1 MSTDMKQYGLTD
13 RILALASMYPE
24 LTVGRIVSQEKGMY
38 RIATSK
44 GEKLAEVSG
53 KFRYGAATVSDYPAV
68 GDFVMA
74 DWNEAGGNAVI
85 QNVLHRKSCFTRKA
99 AGDARQEQ
107 IVAANI
113 DTVFLCM
120 SLNNDFNL
128 RRLERYLS
136 VAWDSGAVPV
146 IVLTKADLCIDLE
159 QKQAQVSSIAIG
171 VDVLVTTASEKDG
184 YSQILPYI
192 SDGKT
197 VAFIGSSGVGK
208 STLINCLLGEQRLDT
223 NGLRND
229 DKGRH
234 TTTHR
239 ELILLPSGGMVID
252 TPGMRELGM
261 WDSKSGIDH
270 TFGEIEALEARCKF
284 KDCSHHNEPGCAILQ
299 ALEDGTLSKERWL
312 SYQKLKTENEYAMDS
327 QSYLAGKE
335 KRFKEIA
342 KFNKSNRK
350 K

>member
-1 MSTDMKQYGLTD
+1 MATDMKQYGLTD
-13 RILALASMYPE
+13 RVLALASVYPE
-24 LTVGRIVSQEKGMY
+24 LTVGRIVSQEKGLY
-38 RIATSK
+38 RIATSN

-53 KFRYGAATVSDYPAV
+53 KFRYGAVTVSDYPAV

-74 DWNEAGGNAVI
+74 DWNDAGGNAII

-113 DTVFLCM
+113 DIIFLCM

-146 IVLTKADLCIDLE
+146 IVLTKADLCSDLE
-159 QKQAQVSSIAIG
+159 QKQEEVSSIAIG
-171 VDVLVTTASEKDG
+171 VDVLVTTALERDG
-184 YSQILPYI
+184 YVRLLPYI
-192 SDGKT
+192 TEVKT

-229 DKGRH
+229 DKG
-234 TTTHR
+234 
-239 ELILLPSGGMVID
+239 
-252 TPGMRELGM
+252 
-261 WDSKSGIDH
+261 
-270 TFGEIEALEARCKF
+270 
-284 KDCSHHNEPGCAILQ
+284 
-299 ALEDGTLSKERWL
+299 
-312 SYQKLKTENEYAMDS
+312 
-327 QSYLAGKE
+327 
-335 KRFKEIA
+335 
-342 KFNKSNRK
+342 
-350 K
+350 